1 MKKLFAI
8 LGLVAIIITVCM
20 IYLVRKGVSLRS
32 EPLIRPTVISADQ
45 RNIASH
51 TVLRIFPELQ
61 NVDYILWGVLPESPD
76 NQLLMT
82 HFVEEYYKK
91 LLAPPHVI
99 QNGLEAS
106 AEEFEKCARP
116 CWIKM
121 PHNGANE
128 LTPNAFVTEK
138 IKPLNRHYITV
149 TVMPFTG
156 DEVVPEY
163 CDQQKRVTLECITP
177 VSVREIHRKMKDPK
191 QLYFF
196 LRKYNDRDFFLFV
209 QKELPKNS
217 L

>member
-1 MKKLFAI
+1 MKKIFII
-8 LGLVAIIITVCM
+8 LGLVFAVITFCM

-51 TVLRIFPELQ
+51 TVLRIFPDLQ
-61 NVDYILWGVLPESPD
+61 SNHYIIWGVLPETPD
-76 NQLLMT
+76 TQLLMT
-82 HFVEEYYKK
+82 HFMEEYYKK
-91 LLAPPHVI
+91 LQIPVHII
-99 QNGLEAS
+99 QNGLTAS
-106 AEEFEKCARP
+106 AEEIQKCEKP

-121 PHNGANE
+121 PHDQANE
-128 LTPNAFVTEK
+128 LSTNEFITSK
-138 IKPLNRHYITV
+138 IEPTQKAHITV
-149 TVMPFTG
+149 TVMPFNG

-163 CDQQKRVTLECITP
+163 CDQQKRLTLECITP
-177 VSVREIHRKMKDPK
+177 VSVREIHKKMKDPK

>member
-1 MKKLFAI
+1 MKKIFTI
-8 LGLVAIIITVCM
+8 LGLVFIIITFCM

-45 RNIASH
+45 RNISSH
-51 TVLRIFPELQ
+51 TVLRIFPDLQ
-61 NVDYILWGVLPESPD
+61 SNHYVIWGVLPETPD
-76 NQLLMT
+76 TQLLMT
-82 HFVEEYYKK
+82 HFLEEYYKK
-91 LLAPPHVI
+91 LQIPVHII

-106 AEEFEKCARP
+106 AEEIQNCKKP

-121 PHNGANE
+121 PHDQANE
-128 LTPNAFVTEK
+128 LSTNEFISSK
-138 IKPLNRHYITV
+138 IEPTQKAHITI
-149 TVMPFTG
+149 TTMPFNG
-156 DEVVPEY
+156 DEIVPEY
-163 CDQQKRVTLECITP
+163 CDQQQRLTLDCVTP

-209 QKELPKNS
+209 QKELPKNG

>member
-1 MKKLFAI
+1 MKKIFAI
-8 LGLVAIIITVCM
+8 LGLVSIVITFCM

-61 NVDYILWGVLPESPD
+61 NVDYIVWGVLPETGD

-91 LLAPPHVI
+91 LQFPPQVI
-99 QNGLEAS
+99 QDGTKAS
-106 AEEFEKCARP
+106 AEEIAKCSRP

-121 PHNGANE
+121 PHDSANE
-128 LTPNAFVTEK
+128 LIPNPFFAEK
-138 IKPLNRHYITV
+138 IKPLNKNYLTV
-149 TVMPFTG
+149 TVMPFNG
-156 DEVVPEY
+156 DEVVPDY
-163 CDQQKRVTLECITP
+163 CDQQKRISLECITP

-217 L
+217 Q

>member
-1 MKKLFAI
+1 MKKIFTI
-8 LGLVAIIITVCM
+8 LGLVFIIITFCM

-51 TVLRIFPELQ
+51 TVLRIFPDLQ
-61 NVDYILWGVLPESPD
+61 QNHYVIWGVLPETPD
-76 NQLLMT
+76 TQLLMT
-82 HFVEEYYKK
+82 HFMEEYYKK
-91 LLAPPHVI
+91 LQIPVHII

-106 AEEFEKCARP
+106 TEEIQNCPKP

-121 PHNGANE
+121 PHDQANE
-128 LTPNAFVTEK
+128 LSANKFISSK
-138 IKPLNRHYITV
+138 IEPTQKAHITI
-149 TVMPFTG
+149 TTMPFNG

-163 CDQQKRVTLECITP
+163 CDQQQRLTLDCVTP

-217 L
+217 P